1 MLPQV
6 VFLTGFVHYVYAFSI
21 PPLPHLSSFV
31 GASHTQAHQQ
41 PLQDTLDAWIEK
53 EERIALDKLL
63 ANIAPGGS
71 NVEGKGV
78 ADGTAI
84 ASPSQDEPDY
94 WFQCKQS
101 SQPFRMEV
109 GVNGIL
115 GVRDAAITM
124 DTLVNIYADDPSS
137 SSASSL
143 TIILDAYTSLQSD
156 IQHTS
161 NPSGTFDDLF
171 GLGEPKFHVDG
182 TPFTGSW
189 GRPQRDGPALRA
201 LTLMHYL
208 REYNASHPDLWS
220 SEASEDFF
228 EAYYTVEMP
237 PRSVIKADL
246 EYVSHFWNQSGFD
259 LWEEVEGLHF
269 FTLMV
274 SARSLREG
282 SDLARSFGDFGAADW
297 YEEQAGYAENL
308 LAKFWNA
315 QKGHLVETLW
325 SKRSGLDCGLLLG
338 SLHALPA
345 EGSEDE
351 AVYPPWSDEIV
362 VSLLALTRDQRDRFP
377 INSSPAEDQDDEVE
391 EDAFEGTG
399 LGRYPEDVY
408 DGYGTSNRGGN
419 PWFLCTSSAAE
430 VLYRTASHVS
440 IAGNLTITGIGLPF
454 YESLLATSSLDVN
467 TGTYGP
473 SDALF
478 HSILERLQFTGD
490 QFLEVVKAHVDA
502 EGSMSE
508 QFDRVTGYMRGA
520 EDLTWSYGAF
530 LQAVR
535 ARKVLQAL

>member
-1 MLPQV
+1 MAQ
-6 VFLTGFVHYVYAFSI
+6 
-21 PPLPHLSSFV
+21 
-31 GASHTQAHQQ
+31 
-41 PLQDTLDAWIEK
+41 
-53 EERIALDKLL
+53 LL
-63 ANIAPGGS
+63 RVRVRMGQTTGS
-71 NVEGKGV
+71 NVSNHLRVCMCTLTE
-78 ADGTAI
+78 TT
-84 ASPSQDEPDY
+84 
-94 WFQCKQS
+94 
-101 SQPFRMEV
+101 
-109 GVNGIL
+109 

-124 DTLVNIYADDPSS
+124 DTLVDVYADDTSS
-137 SSASSL
+137 SRASSL
-143 TIILDAYTSLQSD
+143 TVILDAYTSLQRE
-156 IQHTS
+156 IQQTS
-161 NPSGTFDDLF
+161 NPSGSFDDLS
-171 GLGEPKFHVDG
+171 GLGEPKFNVDG

-208 REYNASHPDLWS
+208 REYNASHPSLWS

-228 EAYYTVEMP
+228 KPYYTMEMP

-246 EYVSHFWNQSGFD
+246 EYVSHFWNHSGFD
-259 LWEEVEGLHF
+259 LWEEIEGLHF

-274 SARSLREG
+274 SARSLRDG
-282 SDLARSFGDFGAADW
+282 SDLARSFGDIGAADW
-297 YEEQAGYAENL
+297 YEEQAGYAENV

-315 QKGHLVETLW
+315 QKGHIVETLW
-325 SKRSGLDCGLLLG
+325 SKRSGLDCGILLG

-345 EGSEDE
+345 DGSEDD
-351 AVYPPWSDEIV
+351 AAYPPWSDEIL

-377 INSSPAEDQDDEVE
+377 INSSPSEDQDDEVAE
-391 EDAFEGTG
+391 NSFEGTG

-430 VLYRTASHVS
+430 VLYRTASHILV
-440 IAGNLTITGIGLPF
+440 AGNMTITDLGLPF
-454 YESLLATSSLDVN
+454 YEALLTTSSLDVN
-467 TGTYGP
+467 TGTFGP

-478 HSILERLQFTGD
+478 HSVIERLQMTGD

-535 ARKVLQAL
+535 ARKMFLNL